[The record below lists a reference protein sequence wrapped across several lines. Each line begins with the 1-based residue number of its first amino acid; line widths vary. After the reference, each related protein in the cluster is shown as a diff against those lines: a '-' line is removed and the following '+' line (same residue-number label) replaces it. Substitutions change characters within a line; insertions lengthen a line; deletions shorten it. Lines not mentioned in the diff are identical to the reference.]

1 MIMLYSD
8 ISYHPRNLFYE
19 RRKTC
24 LKFPKIMIKLARN
37 LICDKCANLLNYIKE
52 IILSSE
58 FLEQSRQKESD
69 FTRTRLLPFTSLI
82 LYFCNFAKSSYQ
94 TELNKFF
101 KIITGST
108 VAKHIVSKVALC
120 KARKK
125 LKYEAFIELNRQF
138 SHFFYRNFQP
148 LTWNGFFLKAVDGS
162 TIKLP
167 NFPEIADHFSTWNP
181 RQGDPV
187 PMARISQMFDPL
199 NRITT
204 HALISPKSIGEREMA
219 ATLFEHL
226 GEQDL
231 VLLDRGYP
239 AFWLFKLILSS
250 NAHFCSRISATKW
263 KVVRNF
269 ITSGK
274 TEKIASIEAPI
285 TSQQACLDRNLGTDP
300 ITLRFVR
307 IELDSGEVEVLVTSL
322 TDCAKYPYHIFK
334 ELYHERW
341 PVEEDYKI
349 MKCRI
354 ELENFSGQ
362 SELSVYQD
370 FHARVFSKNVTSM
383 LVFVAQKRVTKETE
397 HRECLY
403 KINYTQALSTLRDTI
418 VLFFK
423 RSQSAILTL
432 VFDVLET
439 MAMAIEPIRPGRQFP
454 RNHNRAQSKYCLNY
468 NPVL

>member
-1 MIMLYSD
+1 
-8 ISYHPRNLFYE
+8 
-19 RRKTC
+19 
-24 LKFPKIMIKLARN
+24 MIKLARN
-37 LICDKCANLLNYIKE
+37 LICDNCANLLNYIKE
-52 IILSSE
+52 IIFSSE
-58 FLEQSRQKESD
+58 FLKQSRYKKSD

-82 LYFCNFAKSSYQ
+82 LYLCNFTKSSYQ

-101 KIITGST
+101 KVITGST
-108 VAKHIVSKVALC
+108 IAKHIVSKVALC

-125 LKYEAFIELNRQF
+125 LKYEAFIELNRQ
-138 SHFFYRNFQP
+138 STQYFYRNFQP
-148 LTWNGFFLKAVDGS
+148 LTWHGFFLKAVDGS
-162 TIKLP
+162 TLKLP
-167 NFPEIADHFSTWNP
+167 NFHEIAEHFGTWKP
-181 RQGDPV
+181 RQGEPV

-239 AFWLFKLILSS
+239 AFWLFQLILSRK
-250 NAHFCSRISATKW
+250 AHFCSRISSTKW

-269 ITSGK
+269 VKSGT
-274 TEKIASIEAPI
+274 TEQIVSIESPL
-285 TSQQACLDRNLGTDP
+285 TSLQACLDRNLGTDP
-300 ITLRFVR
+300 ITLRFIR
-307 IELDSGEVEVLVTSL
+307 IELDSGEIEVLVTSL
-322 TDCAKYPYHIFK
+322 TDCEKYPYHIFK

-341 PVEEDYKI
+341 PIEEDYKV

-383 LVFVAQKRVTKETE
+383 LVFVAQNRVTKNTE

-418 VLFFK
+418 VLFFQ
-423 RSQSAILTL
+423 RSKSNIQTL
-432 VFDVLET
+432 VSDVLET
-439 MAMAIEPIRPGRQFP
+439 MTMAIEPVRPGRQYP
-454 RNHNRAQSKYCLNY
+454 RNHKRAQRKYCLNY
-468 NPVL
+468 KPIL